1 MYVVSYSLLLNTGN
15 FVRSPPA
22 PRRVAK
28 LFVNVPPS
36 FVFEYVKV
44 LADGVAVTVNVP
56 LYPVFP
62 SPVVFVELN
71 TF

>member
-1 MYVVSYSLLLNTGN
+1 M
-15 FVRSPPA
+15 
-22 PRRVAK
+22 
-28 LFVNVPPS
+28 FVNVPPS

>member
-1 MYVVSYSLLLNTGN
+1 M
-15 FVRSPPA
+15 
-22 PRRVAK
+22 
-28 LFVNVPPS
+28 FVNVPPS

-62 SPVVFVELN
+62 RPVVFVELN